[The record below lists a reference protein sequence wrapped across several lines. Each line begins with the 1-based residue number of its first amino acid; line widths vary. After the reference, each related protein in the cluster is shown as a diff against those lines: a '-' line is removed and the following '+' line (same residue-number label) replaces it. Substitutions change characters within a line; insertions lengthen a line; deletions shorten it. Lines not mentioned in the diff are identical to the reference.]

1 MTDARACAICG
12 VSLAGRRRH
21 ARCCSGACRA
31 EASRRIRA
39 ESAPSAH
46 VRFPGE
52 PQGEQANSRRL
63 AADGLVSLYGGDAA
77 TAGRLLASGASEFF
91 LRRVTQFHLRKR
103 GRPSG
108 PDDVAAVIASLRSGT
123 AVADSSAVGP
133 P

>member
-31 EASRRIRA
+31 EASRRTRA
-39 ESAPSAH
+39 ESAPDSS
-46 VRFPGE
+46 VRFPGR
-52 PQGEQANSRRL
+52 PRVEQSDSGPL
-63 AADGLVSLYGGDAA
+63 AADGLMSLYGGDAA

-103 GRPSG
+103 GRPSD
-108 PDDVAAVIASLRSGT
+108 PDDVAAVIKSLRSET
-123 AVADSSAVGP
+123 AVADSTGVGKP
-133 P
+133 